1 MDTDGEREK
10 SRLIKESLTTL
21 KENWEFFDENH
32 VIEAAEVVIAFE
44 WSSEVKEKIR
54 KEL

>member
-1 MDTDGEREK
+1 MDTDGKREK
-10 SRLIKESLTTL
+10 SRLIKESLTTF
-21 KENWEFFDENH
+21 KENWEFFDENPF
-32 VIEAAEVVIAFE
+32 IEAAEVVIAFE

>member
-1 MDTDGEREK
+1 MDTDSEREK
-10 SRLIKESLTTL
+10 SRLINFEGKLRI
-21 KENWEFFDENH
+21 FYENH

-54 KEL
+54 KRIIMK